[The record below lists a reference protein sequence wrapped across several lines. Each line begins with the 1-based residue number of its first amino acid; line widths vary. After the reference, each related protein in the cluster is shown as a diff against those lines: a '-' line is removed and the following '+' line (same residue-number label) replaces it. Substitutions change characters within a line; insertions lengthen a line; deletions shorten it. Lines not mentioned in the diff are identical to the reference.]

1 MNIDAL
7 KEYKRLKDHC
17 FFLTIDCNA
26 VSNETLNT
34 FILNV
39 QPISY
44 FCIFRY
50 INKAGFYIPPYIST
64 SSHFS
69 N

>member
-17 FFLTIDCNA
+17 FFLTTDCNA

-50 INKAGFYIPPYIST
+50 IN
-64 SSHFS
+64 
-69 N
+69 